1 MNVLQKTCD
10 LCWLVKRLVE
20 PEDLTVQDIVF
31 YVRHLR
37 IEHGWVPDSELEKR
51 T

>member
-10 LCWLVKRLVE
+10 LAALVKHIKPEEFTVE
-20 PEDLTVQDIVF
+20 DIEF

-37 IEHGWVPDSELEKR
+37 IEHGWVPDSELEKKV
-51 T
+51 